1 MVRKIFSALLMLSV
15 MLAGS
20 VALADYQKYLGGDR
34 NYILFDG
41 IQGVGRYV
49 YAPSLS
55 VDEYNPPRYVIS
67 IDWVSVDDA
76 YRGKTQISAR
86 DRVRFGYDW
95 DARKIYFVNDGGEW
109 KMIDPEGSRASGSAF
124 AGAAEIAFALAY
136 NLKFLGIYSEDFYD
150 FMR

>member
-1 MVRKIFSALLMLSV
+1 MLKKFFSLVLALSV

-20 VALADYQKYLGGDR
+20 SASAVFYPQNFNGDR

-55 VDEYNPPRYVIS
+55 VDEYAPPRYVIS
-67 IDWVSVDDA
+67 IDWVSVQD
-76 YRGKTQISAR
+76 GKVSNSQ
-86 DRVRFGYDW
+86 RVTFGYDW
-95 DARKIYFVNDGGEW
+95 DAKTVSFVRNSGEW
-109 KMIDPEGSRASGSAF
+109 SQINPDGSRAEGSAF
-124 AGAAEIAFALAY
+124 VAAAEIAFCLAY
-136 NLKFLGIYSEDFYD
+136 HQKFLGTYPESFYD

>member
-49 YAPSLS
+49 YAVIFTMLS
-55 VDEYNPPRYVIS
+55 M
-67 IDWVSVDDA
+67 A
-76 YRGKTQISAR
+76 Y
-86 DRVRFGYDW
+86 
-95 DARKIYFVNDGGEW
+95 
-109 KMIDPEGSRASGSAF
+109 
-124 AGAAEIAFALAY
+124 
-136 NLKFLGIYSEDFYD
+136 LGNAVKE
-150 FMR
+150 